1 MNEHKR
7 EDGRC
12 DEYVALSRRGFLGVT
27 ASAAGAMSVAPSFV
41 VGSESSRG
49 GGSGRDVL
57 VVVYARGGM
66 DGLTAVVPH
75 GDAALYA
82 ARPNLAVP
90 PPGQTDGAIDLDG
103 FFGLPQSL
111 APLLAPYNAG
121 DLLFVHA
128 SGSPDPTLSHFS
140 AQFNM
145 ESATPNMGHVG
156 VNTGWVG
163 RHLSMVSP
171 LGSGLFRGVGWS
183 PMLALGLVGAGG
195 VLSIEDPGDFVFP
208 GDPSTEALRRQL
220 YLEMYQETVEPL
232 KGAATSSLPTVDL
245 LASVGFANYTP
256 SNGASYPVS
265 PFGEQLAYTAAAIKA
280 DIGLEVAHMDI
291 QSWDTHADMGP
302 LSGILATKLDDL
314 GLGLE
319 AFWKDLGSEM
329 DRVTLVVMTEFGR
342 RVEENDSGGT
352 DHGNGGCM
360 FVMGGHVAGGQVITQ
375 WPGLDPASLGN
386 GNVPVTID
394 YRDVLAEILEERLGN
409 PSAEDVFL
417 GYQPTTQGVIS

>member
-1 MNEHKR
+1 MSRDKR
-7 EDGRC
+7 EDSCC

-27 ASAAGAMSVAPSFV
+27 ATAAGAMSVAPSLV
-41 VGSESSRG
+41 LGGESSR

-66 DGLTAVVPH
+66 DGLTAVVPY
-75 GDAALYA
+75 GDPALYS

-90 PPGQTDGAIDLDG
+90 QPGQTDGAIDLDG

-111 APLLAPYNAG
+111 APLLAPYSAG

-128 SGSPDPTLSHFS
+128 TGSPDPTLSHFS
-140 AQFNM
+140 AQYYM
-145 ESATPNMGHVG
+145 ESATPNMGHSG
-156 VNTGWVG
+156 VNTGWIG
-163 RHLSMVSP
+163 RHLSAVSP

-183 PMLALGLVGAGG
+183 PMVALGLVGSGG
-195 VLSIEDPGDFVFP
+195 VLSIEDPSDFVFP
-208 GDPSTEALRRQL
+208 GDASTESLRRQL
-220 YLEMYQETVEPL
+220 YLDMYQETVEPL
-232 KGAATSSLPTVDL
+232 KGAAASSLPTVDL
-245 LASVGFANYTP
+245 LASVDFANYSP
-256 SNGASYPVS
+256 GNGASYPAGS
-265 PFGEQLAYTAAAIKA
+265 FGEQLAYTAAAIKA
-280 DIGLEVAHMDI
+280 DIGLEVAHIDT
-291 QSWDTHADMGP
+291 QSWDHHADMGP

-314 GLGLE
+314 AHGLE
-319 AFWKDLGSEM
+319 AFWKDLGSDL

-409 PSAEDVFL
+409 PSAQDVFL
-417 GYQPTTQGVIS
+417 GYQPTTQGVIA